1 MNRRLL
7 TRLQKHHPPEKMI
20 LLPGP
25 RQVGKTTLAQ
35 MALESWPDKGVYLNW
50 DIASHRRRIL
60 SGEDL
65 LADWRRPAKRPMIVF
80 DELHKMR
87 RFKSW
92 LKGFYDEFR
101 DETAVL
107 VTGSGRLDLYQKGSD
122 SLLGRYFLYRMHPF
136 SLGELHGFKNEDV
149 SPDPEE
155 GWKNF
160 VSGDLK
166 SIDIGPL
173 LNFGGFP
180 EPYLKQD
187 KTFHTR
193 WVRSRRELITHE
205 DVRDLTRIEDVDRLE
220 HLVRL
225 LNPRIASPLS
235 INSLREDL
243 DVAFETVRGWIHTLE
258 RLYYIYSVPP
268 YSHRLQRAIK
278 REQKYYYWDWS
289 EVADEPARFE
299 NFIMSHLL
307 KTCHTWSDFGL
318 GEFKLWYVR
327 DREKREVDALITRGN
342 TPWLMVEV
350 KLNDLNVSKSLQ
362 RFAGLLNCK
371 NIVQVVSSDNV
382 YRQVKIDSQIC
393 HLVSAGI
400 FLRWLE

>member
-1 MNRRLL
+1 MERRLL
-7 TRLQKHHPPEKMI
+7 KRLREYHPPEKMM

-25 RQVGKTTLAQ
+25 RQIGKTTLAQ
-35 MALESWPDKGVYLNW
+35 KALKSWPDKGAYFNW
-50 DIASHRRRIL
+50 DVASHRRQIL
-60 SGEDL
+60 SEEDL

-87 RFKSW
+87 SFKAW
-92 LKGFYDEFR
+92 LKGFYDEHR
-101 DETAVL
+101 DEAAIW
-107 VTGSGRLDLYQKGSD
+107 VTGSGRLDLYQKGGD
-122 SLLGRYFLYRMHPF
+122 SLLGRYFLYRMHPI
-136 SLGELHGFKNEDV
+136 SVGELHGSENEKALA
-149 SPDPEE
+149 DPEA
-155 GWKNF
+155 GWKIF
-160 VSGDLK
+160 ISGDRQ
-166 SIDIGPL
+166 SVDIGPL

-187 KTFHTR
+187 KRFHTR
-193 WVRSRRELITHE
+193 WIRSRRELITHE

-243 DVAFETVRGWIHTLE
+243 GIAFETARKWIQTLQ
-258 RLYYIYSVPP
+258 RLYYIYGVPP

-278 REQKYYYWDWS
+278 REQKFYFWDWS
-289 EVADEPARFE
+289 EVSEEAARFE

-307 KTCHTWSDFGL
+307 KACHSWSDFGL

-327 DREKREVDALITRGN
+327 DREKREVDALITRDN
-342 TPWLMVEV
+342 KPWLILEV
-350 KLNDLNVSKSLQ
+350 NLSDLNVSKSLQ
-362 RFAGLLNCK
+362 RFARLLNCK
-371 NIVQVVSSDNV
+371 KIVQVVRAENV
-382 YRQVKIDSQIC
+382 YRQLKIDSQIC

>member
-1 MNRRLL
+1 M
-7 TRLQKHHPPEKMI
+7 
-20 LLPGP
+20 PGP

-35 MALESWPDKGVYLNW
+35 AALESWPDKGEYLNW
-50 DIASHRRRIL
+50 DVASHRARIL

-101 DETAVL
+101 NEAAVW
-107 VTGSGRLDLYQKGSD
+107 VTGSGRLDLYQKGGD
-122 SLLGRYFLYRMHPF
+122 SLLGRHFLYRMHPI
-136 SLGELHGFKNEDV
+136 SIGELHGLENEVLLTD
-149 SPDPEE
+149 PDE
-155 GWKNF
+155 GWKILI
-160 VSGDLK
+160 SGDLETV
-166 SIDIGPL
+166 DIGPL

-180 EPYLKQD
+180 EPFLKQD
-187 KTFHTR
+187 KRFHTR
-193 WVRSRRELITHE
+193 WIRSRRELITHE

-243 DVAFETVRGWIHTLE
+243 GVAFETVRGWIHTLE
-258 RLYYIYSVPP
+258 RLYYIYGVPP
-268 YSHRLQRAIK
+268 YSKRLQRAIK
-278 REQKYYYWDWS
+278 REQKYCYWDWS
-289 EVADEPARFE
+289 EVKEESARFE
-299 NFIMSHLL
+299 NFVMSHLL
-307 KTCHTWSDFGL
+307 KACHTWSDFGI

-327 DREKREVDALITRGN
+327 DREKREVDALVTRDN
-342 TPWLMVEV
+342 KPWLLVEV
-350 KLNDLNVSKSLQ
+350 KLNDLDVSKSLE
-362 RFAGLLNCK
+362 RFAGLLSCK
-371 NIVQVVSSDNV
+371 KIVQIVGAENV
-382 YRQVKIDSQIC
+382 YRQVRIGSQIC

-400 FLRWLE
+400 FLRWLA

>member
-1 MNRRLL
+1 
-7 TRLQKHHPPEKMI
+7 MI
-20 LLPGP
+20 LLAGP
-25 RQVGKTTLAQ
+25 RQVGKTTIAQ

-50 DIASHRRRIL
+50 DIAGHRKRIL
-60 SGEDL
+60 NGEDL

-101 DETAVL
+101 NETAVW

-136 SLGELHGFKNEDV
+136 SLGELHGLKKEDDL
-149 SPDPEE
+149 PDPEQR
-155 GWKNF
+155 WKIFIN
-160 VSGDLK
+160 GDLK
-166 SIDIGPL
+166 GADIEPL
-173 LNFGGFP
+173 LTFGGFP
-180 EPYLKQD
+180 EPYIKQE
-187 KTFHTR
+187 KSFHSR
-193 WVRSRRELITHE
+193 WIRSRRELITHE

-225 LNPRIASPLS
+225 LNPRVASPLS

-243 DVAFETVRGWIHTLE
+243 DVAFETVRGWLYTLE
-258 RLYYIYSVPP
+258 RLYYIFAVAP

-278 REQKYYYWDWS
+278 REKKFYYWDWS
-289 EVADEPARFE
+289 EVKDESARLE

-318 GEFKLWYVR
+318 GEFELWYVR
-327 DREKREVDALITRGN
+327 DREKREVDALVIRDN
-342 TPWLMVEV
+342 QPWLMVEV

-371 NIVQVVSSDNV
+371 KIVQVVGTDNV
-382 YRQVKIDSQIC
+382 YRQVKIGQNIC
-393 HLVSAGI
+393 HLVSASI
-400 FLRWLE
+400 FLKWLE